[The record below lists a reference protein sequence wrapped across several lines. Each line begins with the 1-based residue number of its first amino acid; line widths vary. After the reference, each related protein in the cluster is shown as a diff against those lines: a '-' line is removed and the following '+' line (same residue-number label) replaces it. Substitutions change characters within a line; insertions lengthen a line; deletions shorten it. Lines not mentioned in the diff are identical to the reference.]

1 MGPKTGLTSAWGSI
15 EDLLAGRCGRAPAAG
30 DVLAFS
36 GTSPVDRFIQKATL
50 SSISHV
56 AIVIGSPDGGLS
68 VLEATGAGVTATP
81 LERSLDA
88 YRRDQTCFFL
98 PLSETAR
105 HSVVPALLA
114 AYFTENAGQHYN
126 YAGVAA
132 AGLYE
137 IENPLFHL
145 LMEQAGQRF
154 HVPRV
159 AQWWSGLG
167 AKLWDAIFNI
177 DPDYRRLFCSQLVTA
192 ALLATR
198 ILIPGPPVARL
209 VVPVEVC
216 RFGIYGGAYQLN
228 GDALLADPFR
238 WGAAPLV
245 AGVELLAGDDEI
257 RP

>member
-1 MGPKTGLTSAWGSI
+1 MALTSAWGSI
-15 EDLLAGRCGRAPAAG
+15 EDFLAGRCGRAPAAG

-36 GTSPVDRFIQKATL
+36 GVSPVDRFIQKATL
-50 SSISHV
+50 SAISHV
-56 AIVIGSPDGGLS
+56 AILIRAADNGPLS
-68 VLEATGAGVTATP
+68 LLEATGAGVTAAP
-81 LERSLDA
+81 LEQALDA

-98 PLSETAR
+98 PLAEAAR
-105 HSVVPALLA
+105 HAVVPALLA
-114 AYFTENAGQHYN
+114 SYYTQNAGQGYN

-145 LMEQAGQRF
+145 LMDHAGQRF

-167 AKLWDAIFNI
+167 GKLWDAVFGL

-198 ILIPGPPVARL
+198 ISIPGPPNARL

-216 RFGIYGGAYQLN
+216 RFGIYAAAYQLN
-228 GDALLADPFR
+228 GNALLNDPFR

-245 AGVELLAGDDEI
+245 PGAEVLPGDDEI